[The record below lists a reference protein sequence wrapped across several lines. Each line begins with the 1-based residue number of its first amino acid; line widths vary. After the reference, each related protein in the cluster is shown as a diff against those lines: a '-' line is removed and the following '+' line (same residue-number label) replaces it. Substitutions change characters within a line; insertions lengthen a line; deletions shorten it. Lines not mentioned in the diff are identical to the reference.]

1 MRVTYPII
9 LATLLSIGTPAAL
22 AESCGSYDMTKAE
35 QAVYTI
41 GTWKD
46 LNSFFRKLKACD
58 DGVLAEGFSDRVADL
73 LAYHWDTT
81 NDLQSLTDGDESFER
96 FVLYHIDSLM
106 TPAEAKAIIDNAS
119 NHCPKDTDELCQKI
133 VNEVPRKLLQ

>member
-58 DGVLAEGFSDRVADL
+58 DGALAEGFSDRVADL